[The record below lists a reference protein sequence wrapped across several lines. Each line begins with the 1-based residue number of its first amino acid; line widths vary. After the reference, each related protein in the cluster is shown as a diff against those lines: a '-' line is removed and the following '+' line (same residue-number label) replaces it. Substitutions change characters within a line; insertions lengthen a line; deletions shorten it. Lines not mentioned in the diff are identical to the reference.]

1 MKLNQY
7 YTIPSPVGW
16 IFLRHLRFYEPL
28 PLVLVLLLLLLPP
41 WLFTYFWS
49 HVWFRRPCL
58 SPHILWILRKILY
71 KEKRREKGFENKDQV
86 DYKKSRK
93 RKWSTKEEIRTWW
106 RRLCIIRKANMH
118 GLMLTQGPLGPAFT
132 TRGLGPT
139 SWTVGGPCTTNLLKN
154 KSIEITLSLISVNLE
169 KIYRDLPYLSKSV
182 DIYFF

>member
-41 WLFTYFWS
+41 CLFTYFWS

-106 RRLCIIRKANMH
+106 RRLCIIRKATHAWADADPRPIGPSIYYKRLGPNQ
-118 GLMLTQGPLGPAFT
+118 LNSRGPLHNQP
-132 TRGLGPT
+132 
-139 SWTVGGPCTTNLLKN
+139 V
-154 KSIEITLSLISVNLE
+154 EE
-169 KIYRDLPYLSKSV
+169 
-182 DIYFF
+182 